1 MKRTHGHLLFALVA
15 AGFAAAT
22 AAEFIQLQHARRI
35 DSEIHEWST
44 ATADS
49 SAPSAPAP
57 ASAAAFE
64 STPAMATTSP
74 VATPELTAAKATMS
88 VPTAAPESTL
98 VTTSK
103 WAAGAAD
110 HISLEGRLSRAVALS
125 NSDYDAALAAFKAII
140 QSNRTDLRRLALY
153 DLGNLHLHQAI
164 NAGVND
170 STQSLPLTELAKQS
184 YRDLLRQN
192 PYDWDAR
199 YNLERALRLA
209 PEDEDD
215 ADQDTGPPDPR
226 QHERT
231 TIADPRMD
239 LP

>member
-1 MKRTHGHLLFALVA
+1 MKRSHGHTLFAL
-15 AGFAAAT
+15 AAAACAIAT
-22 AAEFIQLQHARRI
+22 VAEMAQLQHARRI
-35 DSEIHEWST
+35 NAEIHQWTTPAVDSRESSLPAPTLT
-44 ATADS
+44 AAPG
-49 SAPSAPAP
+49 SAPSASSIS
-57 ASAAAFE
+57 SAGY
-64 STPAMATTSP
+64 TDRLSP
-74 VATPELTAAKATMS
+74 
-88 VPTAAPESTL
+88 
-98 VTTSK
+98 
-103 WAAGAAD
+103 
-110 HISLEGRLSRAVALS
+110 EGRLSRAVALS
-125 NSDYDAALAAFKAII
+125 KSDYDAALAAFKAII
-140 QSNRTDLRRLALY
+140 QSNRADLRRMALY

-164 NAGVND
+164 QAGVGD

-184 YRDLLRQN
+184 YRDLLRQD